1 MELAG
6 GVMYNLD
13 TGEKVDLDWFLN
25 ALENEEIIIGG
36 TNPTKEEFEEID
48 KKIAA
53 LRATQQKTRAT
64 ETVSA

>member
-1 MELAG
+1 
-6 GVMYNLD
+6 MYNLD

-48 KKIAA
+48 RKIAA
-53 LRATQQKTRAT
+53 LKAMQQETYAT
-64 ETVSA
+64 EAVLA

>member
-1 MELAG
+1 
-6 GVMYNLD
+6 MYNLD

-48 KKIAA
+48 RKIAELKA
-53 LRATQQKTRAT
+53 MRQKTPVAYST
-64 ETVSA
+64 

>member
-1 MELAG
+1 
-6 GVMYNLD
+6 MYNLD

-48 KKIAA
+48 RKIASLKA
-53 LRATQQKTRAT
+53 MRQKTFAREA
-64 ETVSA
+64 VLA

>member
-1 MELAG
+1 
-6 GVMYNLD
+6 MYNLD

-48 KKIAA
+48 RKIAELKA
-53 LRATQQKTRAT
+53 MQQ
-64 ETVSA
+64 ETHVAQAVLA